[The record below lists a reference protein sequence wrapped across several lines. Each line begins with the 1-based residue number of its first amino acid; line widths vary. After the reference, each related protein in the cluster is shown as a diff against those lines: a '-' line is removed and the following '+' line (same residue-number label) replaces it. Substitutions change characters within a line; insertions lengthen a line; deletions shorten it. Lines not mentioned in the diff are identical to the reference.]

1 MFVARLQRNVP
12 ISQIVTILAFCMM
25 AMSARADL
33 VKPDPSIAPVEVVAI
48 QLKALQFNDN
58 PVPDFG
64 IAQTWAFA
72 HPRNRAATGPLPRF
86 AAMIK
91 GPSYAKMLNHSR
103 HEISPVMV
111 GPDMAQFDVL
121 LETDGGKILLF
132 QWGVEKVKSGEF
144 AGSWMT
150 VAVSMPRLAGQGS

>member
-1 MFVARLQRNVP
+1 MFFARIQRNFP
-12 ISQIVTILAFCMM
+12 IGQVVTILAFCMV
-25 AMSARADL
+25 AMSVRVDL

-58 PVPDFG
+58 PEPDFG

-86 AAMIK
+86 ASMIK

-103 HEISPVMV
+103 HEISPASGHG
-111 GPDMAQFDVL
+111 GPILGMGIRRRTRACMRL
-121 LETDGGKILLF
+121 LP
-132 QWGVEKVKSGEF
+132 S
-144 AGSWMT
+144 
-150 VAVSMPRLAGQGS
+150 

>member
-1 MFVARLQRNVP
+1 MFFARLQRNFP

-25 AMSARADL
+25 TMSARADL

-58 PVPDFG
+58 PKPDFG

-86 AAMIK
+86 ASMIK

-103 HEISPVMV
+103 HEISRSWSGRIWRNLMCCWKLMAAKFCCFSGVLKRLNPVNLPVV
-111 GPDMAQFDVL
+111 G
-121 LETDGGKILLF
+121 
-132 QWGVEKVKSGEF
+132 
-144 AGSWMT
+144 
-150 VAVSMPRLAGQGS
+150 